1 MSWASRNPSGSEGFT
16 RIFRRGELR
25 IYLDDLQ
32 AKVDGLKA
40 LQAQTQAELDAL
52 LPSIL
57 DKAFKGE
64 L

>member
-1 MSWASRNPSGSEGFT
+1 MKNAFYTVSVFT
-16 RIFRRGELR
+16 LNGLADALKRRGVET
-25 IYLDDLQ
+25 
-32 AKVDGLKA
+32 G
-40 LQAQTQAELDAL
+40 AELDAL

>member
-1 MSWASRNPSGSEGFT
+1 MLNFLMPTVEKQAQ
-16 RIFRRGELR
+16 GER
-25 IYLDDLQ
+25 VFGG
-32 AKVDGLKA
+32 VDGLKK
-40 LQAQTQAELDAL
+40 LQGNTAVELDAL

>member
-1 MSWASRNPSGSEGFT
+1 MKNVRITHASAGGRALNC
-16 RIFRRGELR
+16 
-25 IYLDDLQ
+25 LQ
-32 AKVDGLKA
+32 AETA
-40 LQAQTQAELDAL
+40 AELDAL

>member
-1 MSWASRNPSGSEGFT
+1 ME
-16 RIFRRGELR
+16 
-25 IYLDDLQ
+25 Q
-32 AKVDGLKA
+32 ALEITKRVQDETA
-40 LQAQTQAELDAL
+40 AELDAL

>member
-1 MSWASRNPSGSEGFT
+1 MSKKKAKRAAKANSLK
-16 RIFRRGELR
+16 EL
-25 IYLDDLQ
+25 Q
-32 AKVDGLKA
+32 E
-40 LQAQTQAELDAL
+40 QTAAELDAL